1 MGLWC
6 LLIFIEVS
14 LAAAAA
20 SAAAT
25 PGESLRYDEPK
36 SRQLLRLPMASFPQ
50 TEPPCYQPIDTVGSL
65 LFRGLPANRNNKG
78 MPVLCFV
85 IKRKPVSD
93 SLVFTAICNRFPQP
107 EKRMNVCAF
116 FFFPFECGRHGT
128 GSANIGASHTWRKKT
143 RVHIFS
149 FSHLLPAE
157 PVFGFSRR
165 QANKNIQIN

>member
-36 SRQLLRLPMASFPQ
+36 GGQVLRLPMASFPQ

-93 SLVFTAICNRFPQP
+93 SLAFTAICNRFSQP
-107 EKRMNVCAF
+107 EKKLMYSPF
-116 FFFPFECGRHGT
+116 FFFPLSVAGT
-128 GSANIGASHTWRKKT
+128 GQVAPISEHRTCRDKEKMCANLFFLSFVLFLSYVGSAL
-143 RVHIFS
+143 V
-149 FSHLLPAE
+149 
-157 PVFGFSRR
+157 
-165 QANKNIQIN
+165 